1 MRLTA
6 KYTWI
11 PIVYNSITHREMKIL
26 SFCGISRS
34 QSQSH
39 FYAKEKNQF
48 VATLRA
54 LMFPITLY
62 DAFWGDYQRIKN
74 Q

>member
-1 MRLTA
+1 
-6 KYTWI
+6 
-11 PIVYNSITHREMKIL
+11 MKIL
-26 SFCGISRS
+26 SFCRISRS